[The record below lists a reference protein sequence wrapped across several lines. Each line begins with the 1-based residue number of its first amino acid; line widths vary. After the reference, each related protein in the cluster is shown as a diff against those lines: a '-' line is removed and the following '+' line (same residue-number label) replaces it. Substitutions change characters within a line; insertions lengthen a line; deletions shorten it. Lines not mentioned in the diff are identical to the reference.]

1 MYFIEIESIEPIIN
15 SPVYTKNNTLPK
27 ELHNTRVTLICSCN
41 MNGNLDYLLNHTDKE
56 YLIKTAE
63 YLGFQD
69 AREFVT
75 DHSVHFS
82 LLFK

>member
-1 MYFIEIESIEPIIN
+1 MYFIEIESIKPIVN
-15 SPVYTKNNTLPK
+15 TTTSPTKLPK
-27 ELHNTRVTLICSCN
+27 EYHNTRVTLITDNNC
-41 MNGNLDYLLNHTDKE
+41 NGNHEYLLNHTNKE

-63 YLGFQD
+63 HLGFQD

-75 DHSVHFS
+75 DQSPHFN